1 MGRTPDHVASVLT
14 AFAAWRQFFDRGGAR
29 FGDNV
34 VRFYERARDEDLYL
48 TYAIV
53 PPQVDR
59 SQPAHRHPEPFLHP
73 GVVRERDGGIDRK
86 STRLNSSHTVISYAV
101 FCLKKKIID

>member
-1 MGRTPDHVASVLT
+1 M
-14 AFAAWRQFFDRGGAR
+14 
-29 FGDNV
+29 
-34 VRFYERARDEDLYL
+34 

-73 GVVRERDGGIDRK
+73 GVVRETAAGVVVRGAHAIATSATMADW
-86 STRLNSSHTVISYAV
+86 LFLSYITPLVAG
-101 FCLKKKIID
+101 DED